1 MEREIKCGRCGATVL
16 VSDEVKVNEFVMP
29 RNFVEKAYFD
39 LWHFPIQRCSHC
51 NYAAIDITK
60 DNSAVQ
66 DLTEIISNPLVIK
79 LDDARP
85 NEITSYLLAAA
96 NYEAMGEDLLQAK
109 CLLQAGDLCYD
120 EGMYWRV
127 YILDDDEDQEYDEII
142 AFAQEL
148 YEQGTSLLKNYVLA
162 NPEDIDNRLLL
173 IGVIQESGRTG
184 RFESQILIEN
194 LKKQSLTE
202 TQKIILEFLDKN

>member
-51 NYAAIDITK
+51 NYSAIDITK